1 MRNKTDPVPVPLSLS
16 LSLDVNNTVG
26 STRVLFGFL
35 SSVALVF
42 VAVDSPGATPTQLA
56 NLTSCDGDCGG
67 GAACLLLVAS
77 SIPNG
82 VWVSDQASD
91 GAGVRVGPSAN

>member
-16 LSLDVNNTVG
+16 LSLVVNNTVE
-26 STRVLFGFL
+26 STRVLFGFP
-35 SSVALVF
+35 SAVVLVF
-42 VAVDSPGATPTQLA
+42 VMVDSPGATPTQLA
-56 NLTSCDGDCGG
+56 NLTSCDGDCGGGG

-91 GAGVRVGPSAN
+91 GAGVRPSAN